1 MKIVIAKANHMKMF
15 VHTINTWLVAHLLH
29 PIVFVIYFLLIVDPE
44 YNWIAG
50 LFFIAVFSFFASIP
64 SLFIAWFLQYVITN
78 AIFSLMEKYIAWMI
92 SVVATIVLNFLALE
106 FLLGIGIEEEMYE
119 ILPPSILAAVLAV
132 LVRHKQ
138 FFALQVNY
146 NSIKNENDVV

>member
-1 MKIVIAKANHMKMF
+1 MKMF

-29 PIVFVIYFLLIVDPE
+29 PMVFALYFLLFNDPK

-78 AIFSLMEKYIAWMI
+78 ANFSLMEKYIAWMI
-92 SVVATIVLNFLALE
+92 SVVATIVLNFLGLE
-106 FLLGIGIEEEMYE
+106 FLFGIGIDEEMNE
-119 ILPPSILAAVLAV
+119 ILPPSIISAVLAV
-132 LVRHKQ
+132 LIRHQQ

-146 NSIKNENDVV
+146 NSIRNENDVV